1 MKMSEK
7 AQRRLAESKSV
18 FLRFPARGDAVE
30 FIALSKLS
38 RRFHSGLV
46 KPPTDLKAFDEYLER
61 NKSDSDECLLICV
74 KDPEGIAGAINLSQI
89 FHKGFKNAYL
99 GYYLFEGFTGKGFM
113 AEALDL
119 AVKYAFT
126 DLELHRLEANIRP
139 ENKASIAVVKR
150 FGFVKEGY
158 SRKYLKIGGKWRDH
172 ERWAIIKEDW
182 IERRKPQK

>member
-7 AQRRLAESKSV
+7 ARRPLAESESV
-18 FLRFPARGDAVE
+18 FLRFPALGDASE

-38 RRFHSGLV
+38 KGFHRGLV
-46 KPPTDLKAFDEYLER
+46 KPPIDLKDFDEYLEK
-61 NKSDSDECLLICV
+61 NKSQSDECLLICV
-74 KDPEGIAGAINLSQI
+74 KAPEGIAGAINLSQI

-99 GYYLFEGFTGKGFM
+99 GYYLFEGFTGRGFM
-113 AEALDL
+113 TEALNL
-119 AVKYAFT
+119 AVEYAFT
-126 DLELHRLEANIRP
+126 DLELHRLEANIQP

-150 FGFVKEGY
+150 CGFVKEGF

-182 IERRKPQK
+182 IERRKTQK